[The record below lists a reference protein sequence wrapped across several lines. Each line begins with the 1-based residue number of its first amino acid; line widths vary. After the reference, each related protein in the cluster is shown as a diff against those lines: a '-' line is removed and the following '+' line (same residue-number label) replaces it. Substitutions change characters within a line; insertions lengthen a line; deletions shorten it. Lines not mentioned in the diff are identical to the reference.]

1 MRGNCFESQ
10 QIWWSE
16 IRADD
21 GGGGVIRIRAEGGL
35 ERVEGGG
42 GWWWWLVGAWG
53 GLCALKEVL
62 GGVGSICTHSVT
74 VCVCVHLTPC
84 VCVCVCVCVCR
95 SWIFFSLSLP

>member
-21 GGGGVIRIRAEGGL
+21 GGGGVIRIRVEGGGVGGGL

-42 GWWWWLVGAWG
+42 GGWLGVGGVG

-62 GGVGSICTHSVT
+62 GGVGVFART
-74 VCVCVHLTPC
+74 VSLCVC
-84 VCVCVCVCVCR
+84 
-95 SWIFFSLSLP
+95 I